1 MSAKVS
7 FLESEPTGP
16 IEVLRAVPTSAVVA
30 RGDAQVVFTVDDNR
44 ARAVPVKGRDL
55 GDGFFALDGGPDE
68 GTPIVERPPERLR
81 DGAAVRLA
89 ASS

>member
-1 MSAKVS
+1 MSAKVG

-16 IEVLRAVPTSAVVA
+16 IEVLRAVPTSAVVT
-30 RGDAQVVFTVDDNR
+30 RGDARVVFTVDDNR
-44 ARAVPVKGRDL
+44 VKAVPVNGRDL

-81 DGAAVRLA
+81 DGGAVRLA